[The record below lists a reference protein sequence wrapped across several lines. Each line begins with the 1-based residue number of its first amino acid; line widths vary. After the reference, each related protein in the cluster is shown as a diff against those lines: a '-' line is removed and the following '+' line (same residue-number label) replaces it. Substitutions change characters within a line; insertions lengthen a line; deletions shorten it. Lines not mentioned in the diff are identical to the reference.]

1 MNPET
6 GFDGTGL
13 IILAAIAALILVVVI
28 RKRNKNKPTKNPN
41 ETETG
46 KEPRESTKKKTS
58 KLEQNRRA
66 RELQQKTSI
75 AKKADRKAFRTTDPV
90 VFIVFSVAIG
100 WPMLVD
106 FLTDCTV
113 VTAMAGSFLL
123 FISAFYTLW
132 AGTDHSLSSRK

>member
-41 ETETG
+41 EPETG

-66 RELQQKTSI
+66 RELQEKKDN
-75 AKKADRKAFRTTDPV
+75 AKKEARRVFRITAPV
-90 VFIVFSVAIG
+90 VFIGFSIAIG
-100 WPMLVD
+100 WPNLVD
-106 FLTDCTV
+106 FFTESTGV
-113 VTAMAGSFLL
+113 NAKAANFLA
-123 FISAFYTLW
+123 FIFAF
-132 AGTDHSLSSRK
+132 GT

>member
-41 ETETG
+41 EPETG

-58 KLEQNRRA
+58 KLEQNRRD
-66 RELQQKTSI
+66 RELQEKKDN
-75 AKKADRKAFRTTDPV
+75 AKRRPAG
-90 VFIVFSVAIG
+90 FS
-100 WPMLVD
+100 
-106 FLTDCTV
+106 
-113 VTAMAGSFLL
+113 GSRLR
-123 FISAFYTLW
+123 SCSSDSPSPSGGRTLW
-132 AGTDHSLSSRK
+132 TSSQNPQG